1 MKIVS
6 IWSWPQLGRDASC
19 ILEVHMLARRIAIT
33 LALLSLQAL
42 AQAQAAGG
50 TEFVDPCHRPLL

>member
-1 MKIVS
+1 
-6 IWSWPQLGRDASC
+6 
-19 ILEVHMLARRIAIT
+19 MLARRIAIT